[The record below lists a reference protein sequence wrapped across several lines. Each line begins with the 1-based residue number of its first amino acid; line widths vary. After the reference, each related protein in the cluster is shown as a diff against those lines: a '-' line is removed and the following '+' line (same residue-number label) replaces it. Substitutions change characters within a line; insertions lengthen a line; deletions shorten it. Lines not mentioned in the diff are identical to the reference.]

1 MKLLSTDLKKL
12 GIKKIGEPEMGISE
26 FQLKNGL
33 KILLAPNHAAP
44 VVTYMQLFRV
54 GSRDEGV
61 GHTGA
66 THFLEH
72 LMFKGTKK
80 FDPRKGL
87 DSTELLNRIGAV
99 SNATTWFDRT
109 NYFEAV
115 SSEYLEF
122 CIKMEADRMRNLQL
136 REEDRNAEMSVVR
149 NELERG
155 ENSPDEAM
163 EKEMYAIAYRE
174 HPYHHPTIGWRTDVE
189 SVPMARLKQFYDDF
203 YWPNN
208 CTVLAV
214 GDFEIPQILKLIH
227 KYYGKIPQ
235 SPEAIPQV
243 YTEEPPQEGERRYQI
258 RRAGDLSRVWVGHR
272 TPSSRTDDHY
282 PLNVISH
289 ILGGSHD
296 RGSRLY
302 KSLIDSGLA
311 MDAACRHD
319 ELRDPALMIIAATL
333 TPGTDPA
340 DAEKVI
346 ISELE
351 RICKEKVSEEELAP
365 IKSANR
371 KGSILARADQMELA
385 FAIGE
390 AEARA
395 DWRWLS
401 NFDSKFEAVGP
412 DDIMRVAQL
421 YFASENRTVGTFVP
435 VQTTENENEQEQDEL
450 EEEDE
455 DQVNYSSS
463 KNGKHKKPP
472 RLSAAELE
480 KVLSPGKR
488 ASKASLSSQVYEE
501 CLDNGLTVV
510 HLPNPGT
517 GSVAVAFYLLAGNYF
532 EPRDKHGLADV
543 VPDMMM
549 RGTEGLSKEQLAL
562 VLKEMGLVEGLSL
575 HADSFA
581 VNSGGTVVVDDLKN
595 YLQTIAKVLRKPLFL
610 EQELEKLKLEWASR
624 IAEQKNN
631 TGPMATNRL
640 YAELY
645 PEGHLFHQESFEQQ
659 LAELSS
665 MQVHDLRTFHEKYSP
680 AGAIITIVGDID
692 SARAVE
698 LVRETFGDWKGRQP
712 NPIELA
718 NVPIPNE
725 ARKLEINLPDKSSMD
740 ILMGYPLPVKRS
752 DPEFYPLYLASLA
765 LGGDTITSRLGKVI
779 REQHGLT
786 YGVHSRL
793 GDNSYGTAPW
803 TIDLSVNPQNANKA
817 LALVQEVLQNYR
829 KKGISSDEL
838 KREAGGA
845 AGIYTVSMR
854 SSLGIAKILTRFKAL
869 GMGIEGADKHAE
881 RILSVKKSEIDEL
894 IQRYLHPDRFLTV
907 LAGTFQ

>member
-1 MKLLSTDLKKL
+1 
-12 GIKKIGEPEMGISE
+12 MGISE

-33 KILLAPNHAAP
+33 KVLLAQNHTAP

-72 LMFKGTKK
+72 MMFKGTKK

-115 SSEYLEF
+115 PSEYLEF
-122 CIKMEADRMRNLQL
+122 CVKMEADRMRNLQL

-189 SVPMARLKQFYDDF
+189 SVPMSRLKQFYDDF

-214 GDFEIPQILKLIH
+214 GDFEISHILKLIH
-227 KYYGKIPQ
+227 KYYGKIPS
-235 SPEAIPQV
+235 SPEPIPQV

-258 RRAGDLSRVWVGHR
+258 RRAGDLCRVWIGHR
-272 TPSSRTDDHY
+272 TPSSQSEDHY

-302 KSLIDSGLA
+302 KALIDSGLA

-333 TPGTDPA
+333 TPATNPA
-340 DAEKVI
+340 DVERVVVE
-346 ISELE
+346 ELDKL
-351 RICKEKVSEEELAP
+351 CKERVSEEELSP

-401 NFDSKFEAVGP
+401 EFDEKFEAVSA

-421 YFASENRTVGTFVP
+421 YFISDNRTVGTFLP
-435 VQTTENENEQEQDEL
+435 IQND
-450 EEEDE
+450 EEEYGLDE
-455 DQVNYSSS
+455 DSDEESAEISAKVQ
-463 KNGKHKKPP
+463 KNGRHKKIP
-472 RLSAAELE
+472 RLSAMELE
-480 KVLSPGKR
+480 KILSPGKR
-488 ASKASLSSQVYEE
+488 TAKASLSSQAFEE
-501 CLDNGLTVV
+501 RLENGLTLI

-517 GSVAVAFYLLAGNYF
+517 GSVAVALYLAAGNYY
-532 EPRDKHGLADV
+532 EPANKHGLADV
-543 VPDMMM
+543 VTDMLM
-549 RGTEGLSKEQLAL
+549 RGTQGISKEQLAL
-562 VLKEMGLVEGLSL
+562 ILKEIGLVEGLSL

-581 VNSGGTVVVDDLKN
+581 VNCGSTVVAEDLKT
-595 YLQTIAKVLRKPLFL
+595 YLQTVAKVLREPVFL
-610 EQELEKLKLEWASR
+610 EQELEKLKLEWAAR

-645 PEGHLFHQESFEQQ
+645 PEGHLFHQKDFDQQ
-659 LAELSS
+659 LEELSS
-665 MQVHDLRTFHEKYSP
+665 MQVNDLGSFHKKYSP
-680 AGAIITIVGDID
+680 DGAILTIVGDIE
-692 SARAVE
+692 SARALE
-698 LVRETFGDWKGRQP
+698 LAKETFGNWSGTHP
-712 NPIELA
+712 SPVELA
-718 NVPIPNE
+718 NVPVPE
-725 ARKLEINLPDKSSMD
+725 QGRKIEINLPDKSSMD

-803 TIDLSVNPQNANKA
+803 TIDLSVNPQNVTKA
-817 LALVQEVLQNYR
+817 MTLVEEVLNNYK
-829 KKGISSDEL
+829 KKGISTDEL

-881 RILSVKKSEIDEL
+881 RILSVKKAQVDEIIDKF
-894 IQRYLHPDRFLTV
+894 LHPDRFLTV
-907 LAGTFQ
+907 IAGTFQ